1 MLIAVVIATTV
12 FPWTVLGQASVLT
25 VTSGEDVCHLVT
37 VNGNPNCVT
46 DGEGGTVRSSRLRGI
61 LHRRAS
67 ARPRPARTP
76 ATNRRGR
83 IFALSFLRGSPPHLV
98 ADWWSCVGC

>member
-76 ATNRRGR
+76 PRTVGA
-83 IFALSFLRGSPPHLV
+83 AFLRSRFAGLPASL
-98 ADWWSCVGC
+98 GR

>member
-46 DGEGGTVRSSRLRGI
+46 DGEGQTVRSRPSCGI
-61 LHRRAS
+61 LDRRAL
-67 ARPRPARTP
+67 ARLCPRHRVCALSTP
-76 ATNRRGR
+76 KTKC
-83 IFALSFLRGSPPHLV
+83 ALSFCGAPRF
-98 ADWWSCVGC
+98 AC